1 MSGAGDDSGSAVGPG
16 LEEGEKETGA
26 ILEIP
31 LRILRHCRCGLYE
44 GCA

>member
-16 LEEGEKETGA
+16 LQEGEKETGA

-31 LRILRHCRCGLYE
+31 LRISPKCVLPALVL
-44 GCA
+44 